1 MVHENRL
8 MTALENT
15 RSYEALRDSLSS
27 ALGIAWDLEL
37 ECYRR
42 GVGSEGETRA
52 VNI

>member
-15 RSYEALRDSLSS
+15 RSYEALRESLSS

-37 ECYRR
+37 ESYRR
-42 GVGSEGETRA
+42 GIGSTGEIKA

>member
-8 MTALENT
+8 MTALENS
-15 RSYEALRDSLSS
+15 RSYETLRESLTT

-37 ECYRR
+37 ESYRR
-42 GVGSEGETRA
+42 GVGSEGEIRA

>member
-15 RSYEALRDSLSS
+15 RSYEALRESLSN

-37 ECYRR
+37 ESYRR
-42 GVGSEGETRA
+42 GIGSVGEIRA